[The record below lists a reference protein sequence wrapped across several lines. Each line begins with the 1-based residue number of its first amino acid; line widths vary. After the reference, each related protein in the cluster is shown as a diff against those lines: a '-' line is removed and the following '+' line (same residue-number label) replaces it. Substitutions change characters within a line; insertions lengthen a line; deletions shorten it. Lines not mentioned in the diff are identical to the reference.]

1 MLLMDGHD
9 LSNHY
14 AIPIDCLSAPVLMIA
29 TLPNGELSL
38 PPPLQP
44 IVRMSTMAGK
54 GGSLSGPSPPPP
66 YYLPSHMLSFKRMNS
81 REGSVGVGAIVAG

>member
-1 MLLMDGHD
+1 MATIMLLMDGHD

-66 YYLPSHMLSFKRMNS
+66 LLSTIPHALLQKN
-81 REGSVGVGAIVAG
+81 E